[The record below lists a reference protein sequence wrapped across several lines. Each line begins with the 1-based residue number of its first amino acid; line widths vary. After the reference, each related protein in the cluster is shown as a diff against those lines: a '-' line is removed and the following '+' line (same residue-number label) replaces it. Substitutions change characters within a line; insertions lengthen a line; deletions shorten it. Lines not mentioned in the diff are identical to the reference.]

1 MSRETPHNPPMKFA
15 SGLLGIIAGC
25 FALVGCGN
33 GGGSVAGNPSGTGP
47 FDSRGNYVE
56 AWADKPE
63 KWGRPGSRPAPVTPK
78 PKPETP
84 AVIASVEQP
93 PPNSVPVVVAT
104 NTTPKPVATTPVR
117 VTPKPVAT
125 QTKPKPKPKPAASTR
140 YVVKKGDTLY
150 GIALKNKTTVAALQ
164 RANGISGSL
173 IRPGQ
178 TLKIAR

>member
-1 MSRETPHNPPMKFA
+1 MSLETPHNSPMKFA
-15 SGLLGIIAGC
+15 CGVLGIITGC
-25 FALVGCGN
+25 LAVTGCGN
-33 GGGSVAGNPSGTGP
+33 GGGSVGGNPSGTGP

-63 KWGRPGSRPAPVTPK
+63 KWSRPGSRPTPVTPK
-78 PKPETP
+78 PQPETP
-84 AVIASVEQP
+84 AVIASVDQP

-104 NTTPKPVATTPVR
+104 NTTPKPVAPNPVR
-117 VTPKPVAT
+117 VTPKPVA
-125 QTKPKPKPKPAASTR
+125 PKPKPKPVVATR

-150 GIALKNKTTVAALQ
+150 GIALRNKTTVAALQ

-178 TLKIAR
+178 SLRIPR